1 MEYGILSL
9 LPVCVALVLAFV
21 TKDALL
27 SILIGVL
34 TGIIVSGQNPEAHQ
48 SCSTSR
54 AKGRLL
60 QHPVRR
66 SSVAAQRK

>member
-34 TGIIVSGQNPEAHQ
+34 TGIIVSGQNIVTGFTGIDFT
-48 SCSTSR
+48 CIDNLVL
-54 AKGRLL
+54 RL
-60 QHPVRR
+60 
-66 SSVAAQRK
+66 

>member
-34 TGIIVSGQNPEAHQ
+34 TGIIVSV
-48 SCSTSR
+48 S
-54 AKGRLL
+54 
-60 QHPVRR
+60 VR
-66 SSVAAQRK
+66 QENHWGLN